1 MLYHL
6 FDYLDKTFDF
16 YGAGVFQY
24 ISFRAGMASFL
35 SLLISMVFGKYIISF
50 LKKNQFSESIRDL
63 GLSGEKVKKGT
74 PTMGGIII
82 ILSIVIPTF
91 LFSKLSNI
99 YVIIMLIVTIWMGI
113 IGFLDDYLKISKK
126 NKDGLKP
133 KFKIFGQ
140 VSLGVIIGLIIVF
153 HDDIVVRQFNNE
165 SVNTIENN
173 HLDTKELITTIPFV
187 KNNEFNYKWLLPV
200 ELNKFDWILYIIVV
214 IFIITAVSNGSNLT
228 DGLDGLAAGTSAII
242 GITLAIFSYLSGN
255 IIFSDYLNILY
266 IPNIGEIVIFCFAFV
281 GACIGFIWYNS
292 YPAQVFMGDTG
303 SLSIGAIIAV
313 LSIIIKKELL
323 IPILC
328 GVFFIESL
336 SVIIQVT
343 YFKYTKRK
351 LGKGKRVFL
360 MAPLHHHYQLKGI
373 HETKIVSRFWMIGIL
388 LAILTLT
395 TLKLR

>member
-99 YVIIMLIVTIWMGI
+99 YVIVMLIVTIWMGI

-165 SVNTIENN
+165 SINTIENN
-173 HLDTKELITTIPFV
+173 HIDTKELITTIPFV
-187 KNNEFNYKWLLPV
+187 KNNEFNYKWLLPDL
-200 ELNKFDWILYIIVV
+200 LNEFDWILYIIIV

-228 DGLDGLAAGTSAII
+228 DGLDGLAAGSSAII

-255 IIFSDYLNILY
+255 IIFSNYLNILY

-351 LGKGKRVFL
+351 FGKGKRIFL

>member
-24 ISFRAGMASFL
+24 ISFRAGMASVL

-50 LKKNQFSESIRDL
+50 LNKNQFSESIREL

-99 YVIIMLIVTIWMGI
+99 YVIIMLLVTIWMGI
-113 IGFLDDYLKISKK
+113 IGFLDDYLKISKN

-140 VSLGVIIGLIIVF
+140 ISLGIIVGLILVF
-153 HDDIVVRQFNNE
+153 NDDIVVREFNDQTE
-165 SVNTIENN
+165 NTIENN
-173 HLDTKELITTIPFV
+173 HVDTKELITTIPFI
-187 KNNEFNYKWLLPV
+187 KNNEFNYKWLLPDF
-200 ELNKFDWILYIIVV
+200 LNEYAWILYIVVV

-228 DGLDGLAAGTSAII
+228 DGLDGLAAGSSAII

-255 IIFSDYLNILY
+255 IIFSNYLNILY

-323 IPILC
+323 IPVLC

-336 SVIIQVT
+336 SVIIQVM

-351 LGKGKRVFL
+351 FGKGKRIFL